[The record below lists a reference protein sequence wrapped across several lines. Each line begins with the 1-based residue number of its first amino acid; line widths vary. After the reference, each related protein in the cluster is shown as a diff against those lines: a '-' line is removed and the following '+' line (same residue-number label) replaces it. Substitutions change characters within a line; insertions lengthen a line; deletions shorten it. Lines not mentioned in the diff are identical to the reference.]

1 METSMATAEIKFTK
15 GALDDAPHLGGQAT
29 RYRDARYPNLYLEV
43 GARSKTWRFRKFWKG
58 QNFTETLGTW
68 PQMSIVEASQKAAAH
83 SDGIEEKGVL
93 VKDKGARIAGEITL
107 KTALEQHVGQGLD
120 PRQRKLE
127 AVTIAGYES
136 ILRVHVPTWLT
147 MRIDEITRS
156 MVNQKVKNMSDKPAA
171 ATGLL
176 RALSA
181 IYGTQIFY
189 REDGFEHDPTH
200 RVKAY
205 PGEERGLLF
214 DEAKRWPALDAI
226 SKVPNVTRRAA
237 WLALMFTGLR
247 MRNVRELKWEDVD
260 LDEKVL
266 VIGRMKNGQ
275 KRTFPMSDQ
284 AVDVFK
290 HTPRTHD
297 QIVFESRHYGKPITG
312 LRQITIDGKDVDR
325 DEDGNMPDGILRP
338 HDCRHLFSSA
348 AAKVGLSVPV
358 INWMRGDV
366 TLMRGAAGRYMHDLG
381 NHDIANAIGSQI
393 LAKCAPP
400 SWDLAK
406 LLSPA

>member
-1 METSMATAEIKFTK
+1 MATAEIKFTK

-68 PQMSIVEASQKAAAH
+68 PQMSVVEASQKAAEH

-93 VKDKGARIAGEITL
+93 VKQAGARIAGEITL
-107 KTALEQHVGQGLD
+107 KEAYDQHVGRALD

-127 AVTIAGYES
+127 EVTIAGYES
-136 ILRVHVPTWLT
+136 ILRVHVPTWLM

-156 MVNQKVKNMSDKPAA
+156 MVNEKIKSMSAQPAT
-171 ATGLL
+171 ATNLL

-181 IYGTQIFY
+181 IYGTQLAY
-189 REDGFEHDPTH
+189 RDDGFEHDPTY
-200 RVKAY
+200 RVKGYAT
-205 PGEERGLLF
+205 EERGLLF
-214 DEAKRWPALDAI
+214 NESKRWPALDAI
-226 SKVPNVTRRAA
+226 AKVPNVTRRAA
-237 WLALMFTGLR
+237 WLALLFTGLR

-266 VIGRMKNGQ
+266 VIERMKNGQ
-275 KRTFPMSDQ
+275 KRTFPLSDQ

-297 QIVFESRHYGKPITG
+297 HIVFESRHYGKPIVG
-312 LRQITIDGKDVDR
+312 LRQINLKGEDVDN
-325 DEDGNMPDGILRP
+325 GGILRP

-381 NHDIANAIGSQI
+381 DHDMANAIGSQI